1 MLFIATVSIWLQSH
15 AINCVASSAS
25 SVLNKMP
32 SIGTSDINENTLRM
46 ADRMLNTTDSTKYF
60 L

>member
-1 MLFIATVSIWLQSH
+1 MLFIATVSMCSQSH
-15 AINCVASSAS
+15 AISRVALSPSP
-25 SVLNKMP
+25 VLKRML